1 MKTRNMNLNEND
13 HWGLKE
19 FILLLL
25 LEFVIGVGII
35 KFVIKPIYELW
46 IGHELYALALMGITI
61 AITLLLGIYFIALRP
76 KKLPWSDVGLR
87 KFALKD
93 WKSIFLYSII
103 LLVGTVI
110 IVLITS
116 FLGNSIDNSKTDT
129 FQQDVTTFTFLIT
142 FISAAIISPI
152 YEEIF
157 YRGFIYRW
165 LRTRVGLICAIHFSS
180 SMFTAIHIPI
190 YNTMHVNFFSG
201 IIFALTYEK
210 TNSIWPV
217 VIVHGST
224 YGIMVLLTALGQ
236 EKIKVNY
243 KVTITL

>member
-93 WKSIFLYSII
+93 WKPIFLYSII
-103 LLVGTVI
+103 LLVGSVI

-165 LRTRVGLICAIHFSS
+165 LRTRVGLIWAILLSS
-180 SMFTAIHIPI
+180 TIFTAIHIPT
-190 YNTMHVNFFSG
+190 YNAMPVNFFSG

-210 TNSIWPV
+210 TNSIWPA

-224 YGIMVLLTALGQ
+224 NGIMVFLTAFG
-236 EKIKVNY
+236 
-243 KVTITL
+243 

>member
-35 KFVIKPIYELW
+35 KFVIKPIYDLW

-76 KKLPWSDVGLR
+76 KKLPWSDIGLR

-103 LLVGTVI
+103 LLVGTVM

-116 FLGNSIDNSKTDT
+116 FLGDSIDNSKTDT

-165 LRTRVGLICAIHFSS
+165 LRTRVGLIWAILLSS
-180 SMFTAIHIPI
+180 TIFTAIHIPT
-190 YNTMHVNFFSG
+190 YNAMPVNFFSG

-210 TNSIWPV
+210 TNSIWPA

-224 YGIMVLLTALGQ
+224 NGIMVLLTALG
-236 EKIKVNY
+236 
-243 KVTITL
+243 